1 MDNFK
6 KTLSDA
12 STFVSRAVQDVH
24 IQEEASVVFNRA
36 KQFTE
41 EKLGKAERTELE
53 PHLLM
58 LEQKTDSCKGYT
70 EKIKNNATAV
80 LIPNPAARAETL
92 FFDNVPVD
100 KIGIKNERLT
110 NFEYLGNDM
119 IEAGNEFGVGTAYG
133 SALIRVGQTQQRLGQ
148 IEKEYIQNGNHGI
161 IAPLERF
168 LDGEM
173 KNIMRERKIL
183 ENKRL
188 DLDACKNK
196 VRKARTLATQPQK
209 EGVDPRA
216 MLDQAENELR
226 ICQAEFDRQAEIT
239 KLLMEGLSQTQ
250 TNHLTH
256 LKDFVQA
263 QVTYY
268 AEANAAMQEL
278 NNELS
283 GLTPPS
289 LSPVPTNRPVMRAQ
303 VLLDYDAT
311 CREELSLMVHEVLNV
326 YELEPFH
333 EDYLLGERSINQI
346 GRIPRAYVKII
357 S

>member
-41 EKLGKAERTELE
+41 EKLGKAERTDLD
-53 PHLLM
+53 PHLVL
-58 LEQKTDSCKGYT
+58 LEQKTDNCKGYT
-70 EKIKNNATAV
+70 EKIKNNAAAV
-80 LIPNPAARAETL
+80 LVPNPAARAESL

-100 KIGIKNERLT
+100 KIGLKNERLT
-110 NFEYLGNDM
+110 NLEYLGNDM
-119 IEAGNEFGVGTAYG
+119 IEAGNEFGVSTPYG
-133 SALIRVGQTQQRLGQ
+133 AALVRVGQTQQRLGQ
-148 IEKEYIQNGNHGI
+148 IEKDYISSGNEGM
-161 IAPLERF
+161 IAPLQRF

-196 VRKARTLATQPQK
+196 VRKARSMATQP
-209 EGVDPRA
+209 
-216 MLDQAENELR
+216 QAENELR
-226 ICQAEFDRQAEIT
+226 LCQAEFDRQAEIT
-239 KLLMEGLSQTQ
+239 RLLMEGLSQTQ
-250 TNHLTH
+250 TNHLRH
-256 LKDFVQA
+256 LKEFVQA
-263 QVTYY
+263 QVNYY
-268 AEANAAMQEL
+268 SEAHTTMQEL
-278 NNELS
+278 HRELS

-289 LSPVPTNRPVMRAQ
+289 TSPLPQDLKLQRGQ
-303 VLLDYDAT
+303 VLLDYDANGPD
-311 CREELSLMVHEVLNV
+311 ELSLLAHEVLNV
-326 YELEPFH
+326 YELDPES
-333 EDYLLGERSINQI
+333 EDFLVAER
-346 GRIPRAYVKII
+346 GTKVGKIPRAYVKII

>member
-12 STFVSRAVQDVH
+12 STFVSRAVQ
-24 IQEEASVVFNRA
+24 
-36 KQFTE
+36 FTE
-41 EKLGKAERTELE
+41 ERLGKAERTELD
-53 PHLLM
+53 PHFVA

-70 EKIKNNATAV
+70 EKIKANCEAV
-80 LIPNPAARAETL
+80 LVPNPAARAESL

-110 NFEYLGNDM
+110 NSEYLGTDM
-119 IEAGNEFGVGTAYG
+119 VEAGNEFGVGTPYG
-133 SALIRVGQTQQRLGQ
+133 SALIRVGQTQSRLGEV
-148 IEKEYIQNGNHGI
+148 EKEYIRNGNEGM
-161 IAPLERF
+161 IAPLQRF

-173 KNIMRERKIL
+173 KNISRERKVL

-196 VRKARTLATQPQK
+196 VRKARHLATQPQS
-209 EGVDPRA
+209 
-216 MLDQAENELR
+216 ENELR

-239 KLLMEGLSQTQ
+239 KLLMEGLAQTQ
-250 TNHLTH
+250 TNHLRH

-263 QVTYY
+263 QVKYY
-268 AEANAAMQEL
+268 DEAHCVMQEL
-278 NNELS
+278 HRELS

-289 LSPVPTNRPVMRAQ
+289 TSPLPAHNTTLMRGQA
-303 VLLDYDAT
+303 LLDYDAKGPD
-311 CREELSLMVHEVLNV
+311 ELSLMAHEVLNV
-326 YELEPFH
+326 YDREPRD
-333 EDYLLGERSINQI
+333 EDFLLAERGQKTGSV
-346 GRIPRAYVKII
+346 PRAYIKII